1 VVAEKVLESKE
12 TIMKKFIAILL
23 LTLTAGTAL
32 AQHQGHG
39 SYYRHNG
46 SYHRHHGGNNW
57 MAPLIIGGTL
67 GYVLT
72 RPAPVYVEPSPVYV
86 QPQPYMVQPQCTRY
100 IYQDQYGQ
108 TIREETRCN

>member
-1 VVAEKVLESKE
+1 
-12 TIMKKFIAILL
+12 MKKFIAILL

-32 AQHQGHG
+32 AQHHGHG
-39 SYYRHNG
+39 NYYRHNG
-46 SYHRHHGGNNW
+46 SYYRHHGGHGNNW
-57 MAPLIIGGTL
+57 IAPLIIGGTL

-72 RPAPVYVEPSPVYV
+72 RPAPVYVEPQPVYV